1 MRRQLL
7 LLVSISLTSCAVE
20 PSAASKARFE
30 AAAAY
35 SAEKGGQALLVIED
49 GHTVL
54 EQYQAGGGKNT
65 PQRIYSGTKAF
76 WGLAM
81 LEAEKR
87 GILDL
92 DEKASETLPEWQ
104 KDPAKAAI
112 TLRELMTF
120 SAGVE
125 PLPALHENEYPDRT
139 AAALKAR
146 LVARPGRAFIYGPA
160 ALQVMHEVLRRKL
173 APQKITPTRF
183 LERHVLSDQGLG
195 AQRYL
200 ADKRGAPLLAA
211 GFMLTARQWSRMGRE
226 MLDLPAAALQG
237 SRANP
242 SYAFGFWNNRGAGS
256 LRARETDIE
265 TLLGREWPLQSWSRV
280 CLCKDAPASLIACIG
295 SKGQRI
301 YVWPEK
307 RLIIV
312 RMGKGDGFRDA
323 EFLKRVRWEASKD

>member
-1 MRRQLL
+1 
-7 LLVSISLTSCAVE
+7 
-20 PSAASKARFE
+20 
-30 AAAAY
+30 
-35 SAEKGGQALLVIED
+35 
-49 GHTVL
+49 
-54 EQYQAGGGKNT
+54 
-65 PQRIYSGTKAF
+65 
-76 WGLAM
+76 M

-87 GILDL
+87 GLLDL

-146 LVARPGRAFIYGPA
+146 IVARPGRAFIYGPA

-173 APQKITPTRF
+173 ASQKITPTRF
-183 LERHVLSDQGLG
+183 LERQVLSDQGLG

-226 MLDLPAAALQG
+226 MLDLPVAALQG
-237 SRANP
+237 SRTNP

-307 RLIIV
+307 KLIIV